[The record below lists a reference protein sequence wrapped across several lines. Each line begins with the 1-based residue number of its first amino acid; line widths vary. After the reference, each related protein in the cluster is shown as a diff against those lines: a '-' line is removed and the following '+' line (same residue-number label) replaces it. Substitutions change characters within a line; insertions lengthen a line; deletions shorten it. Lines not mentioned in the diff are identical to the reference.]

1 MKLSAG
7 ELKSGAMNEENLRL
21 AVRTLKESGFVVL
34 EEVVARDWIDR
45 TREVCDSTL
54 RDYMKALKTSNP
66 EKREYYK
73 GTHTAMFPPIC
84 PPFSDAVALE
94 NPFAVQVTE
103 AAIGPDFFCTFYNT
117 NTQWPHSGIQHVHRD
132 FDHLFPGFPVAL
144 PIIQVIVNITLTD
157 FTLENGATE
166 VWPGSH
172 LIVDEFPK
180 DGEALEERA
189 KALPSVRTT
198 VSAGSIILRDM
209 RTWHRGMPN
218 NTDEIRTMLAVIY
231 DRPFLNAYISATE
244 LIEIPRSV
252 WEQMS
257 SRAKHIFRYNPI
269 VDRAPS
275 SVGKSPPY

>member
-1 MKLSAG
+1 
-7 ELKSGAMNEENLRL
+7 MNEVNLKI
-21 AVRTLKESGFVVL
+21 AVRTLKECGFVVL
-34 EEVVARDWIDR
+34 EDVVSRDWVDG
-45 TREVCDSTL
+45 TREVCNATL
-54 RDYMKALKTSNP
+54 QHYMKTLSP
-66 EKREYYK
+66 EKREIYER
-73 GTHTAMFPPIC
+73 THTAMFPPIC
-84 PPFSDAVALE
+84 APFSDAVAIE

-144 PIIQVIVNITLTD
+144 PIIQIIVNIALTD

-166 VWPGSH
+166 VWPASH
-172 LIVDEFPK
+172 LIVDELPT

-189 KALPSVRTT
+189 KTLPSVRTT

-218 NTDEIRTMLAVIY
+218 KTDEIRTMLAMIY
-231 DRPFLNAYISATE
+231 DRPFLNAYVSATE
-244 LIEIPRSV
+244 LIEIPRST

-257 SRAKHIFRYNPI
+257 KRAKHIFRYNPI

-275 SVGKSPPY
+275 RLGKAPPY